1 MRRIRRGAGR
11 RKKDRYG
18 REGKRRMKEYEF
30 SGKTVEEAIAEG
42 LTALSL
48 EREQAEIVVLE
59 EGKKGGL
66 FSKGVKARVKICKKA
81 SDGERAAQFLEGL
94 FPYMNVTATT
104 ELEEGEQVHINI
116 VTPNSYAVIGHRGE
130 ILDAMQ
136 ALAGA
141 VANIGREEYER
152 VVVDC
157 ENYREKREQT
167 LRRLAE
173 RLADKAV
180 RTGRKVSLEPMTP
193 YERRIIHS
201 ALADNT
207 DVKTVSEGKEPVRY
221 IVVVPNNLRYDRET
235 RYGDRRGYDRD
246 RRGGYD
252 RREGGYDRD
261 RRGGYDRREGGY
273 DRDRRGGYDR
283 REGGYDRDRRGGYD
297 RREGGYDRGSRP
309 SAPRPA
315 KRAPYFG
322 TYLGNSGA
330 GKKEEEGEK
339 EE

>member
-1 MRRIRRGAGR
+1 
-11 RKKDRYG
+11 
-18 REGKRRMKEYEF
+18 MKEYEF
-30 SGKTVEEAIAEG
+30 SGKTVEEAVEEG
-42 LTALSL
+42 LAALSL
-48 EREQAEIVVLE
+48 TREQAEIVVLE

-66 FSKGVKARVKICKKA
+66 FSKGVKARVKIGKKM

-94 FPYMNVTATT
+94 FPLMHIAATA
-104 ELEEGEQVHINI
+104 ELTEGEQMHINI

-136 ALAGA
+136 VLAGA

-167 LRRLAE
+167 LRRLAG
-173 RLADKAV
+173 RLAEKAV

-207 DVKTVSEGKEPVRY
+207 EVKTASEGKEPARY
-221 IVVVPNNLRYDRET
+221 IVVIPNNLRSDRP
-235 RYGDRRGYDRD
+235 YGDRRGGYDR
-246 RRGGYD
+246 D

-261 RRGGYDRREGGY
+261 RRDGY
-273 DRDRRGGYDR
+273 DRDRRGGYER
-283 REGGYDRDRRGGYD
+283 RER
-297 RREGGYDRGSRP
+297 S
-309 SAPRPA
+309 SSPRPA
-315 KRAPYFG
+315 KRTPYVG

-330 GKKEEEGEK
+330 GKKEEDTNK
-339 EE
+339 EEE

>member
-1 MRRIRRGAGR
+1 M
-11 RKKDRYG
+11 KD
-18 REGKRRMKEYEF
+18 YEF
-30 SGKTVEEAIAEG
+30 SGKTVEEAVEEG
-42 LTALSL
+42 LAALSL
-48 EREQAEIVVLE
+48 TREEAEIVVLE

-66 FSKGVKARVKICKKA
+66 FSKGVKARVKISKKM
-81 SDGERAAQFLEGL
+81 SDGERATQFLEGL
-94 FPYMNVTATT
+94 FPLLNVTATT
-104 ELEEGEQVHINI
+104 EVTEGEQVHINI

-136 ALAGA
+136 VLAGA

-167 LRRLAE
+167 LRRLAG
-173 RLADKAV
+173 RLAEKAV

-207 DVKTVSEGKEPVRY
+207 EVKTISEGKEPARY
-221 IVVVPNNLRYDRET
+221 IVVIPNDLRYDRES
-235 RYGDRRGYDRD
+235 RYGDRRGYDR
-246 RRGGYD
+246 RGGYDRDRRRPYGDRREGEERRGYDRD

-261 RRGGYDRREGGY
+261 RRGGYERRE
-273 DRDRRGGYDR
+273 R
-283 REGGYDRDRRGGYD
+283 
-297 RREGGYDRGSRP
+297 S

-330 GKKEEEGEK
+330 GKKEEPK
-339 EE
+339 EEE